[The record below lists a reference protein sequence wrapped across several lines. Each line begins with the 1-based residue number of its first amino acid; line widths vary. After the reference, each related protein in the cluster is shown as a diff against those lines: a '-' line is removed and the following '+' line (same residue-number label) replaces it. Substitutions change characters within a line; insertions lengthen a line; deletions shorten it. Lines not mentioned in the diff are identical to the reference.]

1 MVLKKNRD
9 TLLSFSLKP
18 GAHNALLLTHVIEN
32 HLPLAY
38 PWTTTLSNHHCDV
51 RLCFFDQ
58 YQLQF
63 FSTHN
68 RLPSLRSKRLKKT
81 HREKDTWKNAKLLL
95 VQLAWLLFL
104 YDNQDLVGFHNFA
117 IELPIALSFTI
128 WLKESW
134 FANLLALYEISS
146 TSAFS
151 ANPSVSKFLFAQLDP
166 NKSNWDCSSLMRF
179 MRLS

>member
-9 TLLSFSLKP
+9 TLLSFSLKL

-51 RLCFFDQ
+51 RLFFFDQ

-95 VQLAWLLFL
+95 VQLACLLFL
-104 YDNQDLVGFHNFA
+104 YDNQDLMAVYFVGFHNFA
-117 IELPIALSFTI
+117 VELPIATHFYYLIKRELICEFTCPLWDFKYFRFFSQSI
-128 WLKESW
+128 CI
-134 FANLLALYEISS
+134 EILVCATGS
-146 TSAFS
+146 
-151 ANPSVSKFLFAQLDP
+151 
-166 NKSNWDCSSLMRF
+166 
-179 MRLS
+179 